1 MTAAGDPSWTVLLL
15 GGASATGKT
24 AAARLVAARFGVPWV
39 QADDFRLALQRA
51 TTPESHAALHYFAGG
66 EKLAEGEGLA
76 EAEAVWAR
84 PEDELVEALKSVGRE
99 VSAAIEI
106 VVAQHLSERQPVIVE
121 GDELLPRMAAGTHF
135 AGHESAGGVRS
146 IFLVE
151 PREDE
156 VAAAFLARGSRGNP
170 ASESTL
176 RTQARVAWRYGQWL
190 QEEALTLGL
199 PVVAAR
205 PYDRVLARLEKELR

>member
-24 AAARLVAARFGVPWV
+24 KAAQLVAARFGVPWV

-51 TTPESHAALHYFAGG
+51 TTPESHGSLHYFAGD
-66 EKLAEGEGLA
+66 
-76 EAEAVWAR
+76 EAVWAG

-106 VVAQHLSERQPVIVE
+106 VVAHHLSERQPVIIE
-121 GDELLPRMAAGTHF
+121 GDALVPRMAAGTHF
-135 AGHESAGGVRS
+135 AGRESDGKVRS

-151 PREDE
+151 PDE
-156 VAAAFLARGSRGNP
+156 GAVAAAFQARGSRADP
-170 ASESTL
+170 ADPVPETTL

-190 QEEALTLGL
+190 QQEALTLGL

-205 PYDRVLARLEKELR
+205 PYERVLARLEKELR